1 MTHVTCRLTAKDR
14 DQLRNP
20 TLGNRVWATFTFS
33 TIAPA
38 RHHMALVSY
47 KSLALPASSMQ
58 LSGVRHA
65 ATAGLLLWAR
75 RPGDIDRLLQGQ
87 RAGGQ
92 LL

>member
-1 MTHVTCRLTAKDR
+1 
-14 DQLRNP
+14 
-20 TLGNRVWATFTFS
+20 
-33 TIAPA
+33 
-38 RHHMALVSY
+38 MALVSY